1 MNNSPYI
8 IDITLENFQ
17 QVILEGSQQ
26 LPVLVNFWGES
37 CAPCKVLLPVLH
49 KLAEEFQ
56 GQFILAKVNT
66 DTQPELTQQFQV
78 RSVPTVLLV
87 SQGQLVDQFNGVKPE
102 SELRA
107 FLKQHL
113 TNPVDALKEQIKLL
127 IGEGELDQAQALLA
141 QAVEQLPDD
150 IDLQIDLA
158 RVLLQKNL
166 ASEAKAVLDNL
177 PEADKARPDVK
188 GLMSGLSFSEVAP
201 SAEQLA
207 ALGDREDS
215 EANYLKA
222 MAALLQSDYEQALE
236 RLLNLLRDDRSYQ
249 EGVAHKTLL
258 EVFAM
263 LGEGNP
269 LVIKAR
275 RKLYTLMY

>member
-1 MNNSPYI
+1 MSNSPYS

-17 QVILEGSQQ
+17 QVILEGSLKQ
-26 LPVLVNFWGES
+26 PILVDFWADW
-37 CAPCKVLLPVLH
+37 CAPCKVLMPILE
-49 KLAEEFQ
+49 KLANEFQ
-56 GQFILAKVNT
+56 GQFILAKVNIEE
-66 DTQPELTQQFQV
+66 QPKLAQQFQV
-78 RSVPTVLLV
+78 RSVPTVILVGEGKLL
-87 SQGQLVDQFNGVKPE
+87 DQFDGVKPE
-102 SELRA
+102 SEIRA

-113 TNPVDALKEQIKLL
+113 TNPVDALKEQVKQHISA
-127 IGEGELDQAQALLA
+127 GELDEAQEMLQYAIS
-141 QAVEQLPDD
+141 QLPED
-150 IDLQIDLA
+150 INLQIDLA

-166 ASEAKAVLDNL
+166 ATDAKAVLENL

-188 GLMSGLSFSEVAP
+188 GLMAGLKFSEAAP
-201 SAEQLA
+201 SAEKLA
-207 ALGDREDS
+207 ELGEREDS

-222 MAALLQSDYEQALE
+222 MAALLQSDHEQALE

-249 EGVAHKTLL
+249 EGVAHKRLL

>member
-166 ASEAKAVLDNL
+166 ASEAKAVLDKKEAEAEKAEEAKKAIEQDEPLTAENAVEAKKVTAAAEEKAEAKTETKTKEVDSTEEAK
-177 PEADKARPDVK
+177 EAD
-188 GLMSGLSFSEVAP
+188 SEK
-201 SAEQLA
+201 
-207 ALGDREDS
+207 DN
-215 EANYLKA
+215 EA
-222 MAALLQSDYEQALE
+222 
-236 RLLNLLRDDRSYQ
+236 
-249 EGVAHKTLL
+249 KT
-258 EVFAM
+258 E
-263 LGEGNP
+263 E
-269 LVIKAR
+269 
-275 RKLYTLMY
+275 